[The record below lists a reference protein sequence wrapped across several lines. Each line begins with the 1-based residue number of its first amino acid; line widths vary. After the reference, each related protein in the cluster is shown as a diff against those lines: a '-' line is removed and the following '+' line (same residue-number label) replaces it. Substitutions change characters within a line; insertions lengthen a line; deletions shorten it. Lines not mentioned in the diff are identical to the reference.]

1 MKKINHPLLLSVTL
15 LTLLATTAWGAPE
28 IRIIGQEP
36 VYEVRGEELP
46 GVGALDVT
54 VGYDANGLKNP
65 RVTQQQLSAGAILI
79 PYFPTPGVVRVVIL
93 APQGIT
99 GSGVLFRT
107 AFDSLSGSAGKII
120 SINAKMVSAASQGDV
135 PVQTSIFV
143 TPLPVSAVNQPAAPG
158 GNLTDTSTSTSTS
171 TSPLSGDTA
180 QNSSPFA
187 ALKAAL
193 TGQAVVPPTS
203 SGAATIAVVTPLT
216 VSGAVGNP
224 SSEQPPGGGGED
236 RASGSGPVAGG
247 DESAPAPP
255 DSPVLPAEGSDLSES
270 SSRGDLAAQL
280 LPAARQS
287 GADTAVGNEALIRGA
302 AKPPLSPV
310 VKPKVTAQVSV
321 LALFREYRGA
331 RTPAALSALFSLGSI
346 PGVSQ
351 TPPIAISDG
360 VAALT
365 VAVERDSSNSP
376 NFSVSGGKLVS
387 LKREGKRY
395 LLNIIPYART
405 VEVTLSLLVG
415 NTTTVIP
422 LVVVP
427 PLDNNTFPSGKLDE
441 ATFSLLLKKSGGAS
455 GTVPGDVTGD
465 YQDDYIL
472 TAHYLLQKNKK

>member
-65 RVTQQQLSAGAILI
+65 QVTQQQLSAGAILI

-216 VSGAVGNP
+216 VSGTVGNP
-224 SSEQPPGGGGED
+224 SSEQPPGGGVKIG
-236 RASGSGPVAGG
+236 RQGVARLRVGT
-247 DESAPAPP
+247 SRLRRRRT
-255 DSPVLPAEGSDLSES
+255 LP
-270 SSRGDLAAQL
+270 SSR
-280 LPAARQS
+280 
-287 GADTAVGNEALIRGA
+287 
-302 AKPPLSPV
+302 
-310 VKPKVTAQVSV
+310 PKVPIC
-321 LALFREYRGA
+321 LN
-331 RTPAALSALFSLGSI
+331 PP
-346 PGVSQ
+346 PGVISRRNHF
-351 TPPIAISDG
+351 PPPANQG
-360 VAALT
+360 
-365 VAVERDSSNSP
+365 P
-376 NFSVSGGKLVS
+376 
-387 LKREGKRY
+387 
-395 LLNIIPYART
+395 IPPWETRR
-405 VEVTLSLLVG
+405 
-415 NTTTVIP
+415 
-422 LVVVP
+422 
-427 PLDNNTFPSGKLDE
+427 
-441 ATFSLLLKKSGGAS
+441 
-455 GTVPGDVTGD
+455 
-465 YQDDYIL
+465 
-472 TAHYLLQKNKK
+472 